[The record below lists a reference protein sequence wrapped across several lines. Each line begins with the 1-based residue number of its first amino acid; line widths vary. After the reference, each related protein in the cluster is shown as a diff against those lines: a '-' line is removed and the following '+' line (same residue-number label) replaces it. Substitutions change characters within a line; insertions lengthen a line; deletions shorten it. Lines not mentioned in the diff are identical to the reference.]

1 MCNINVN
8 NKKIW
13 DDAFV
18 GVNPDPNV
26 KTMDENGEWKI
37 ATPLNNDPEIQEFGA
52 IFEII
57 DNLIKNYDFKR
68 YQIRN
73 PIFAD
78 KYTFEPIKLYD
89 AVLLYG
95 PLDEILLF
103 CVVTD
108 IKDDGINVKYFSSDN
123 ERVINK
129 FIKFKKTIL
138 NNDLQ

>member
-1 MCNINVN
+1 MCDINVN

-26 KTMDENGEWKI
+26 KTLDENGEWKI

-57 DNLIKNYDFKR
+57 DNSIKNYDFKR

-89 AVLLYG
+89 VVLLYG
-95 PLDEILLF
+95 PLDEVLLF

-108 IKDDGINVKYFSSDN
+108 IKDDGINVKYFSNDN

-129 FIKFKKTIL
+129 FIKFNKTIL

>member
-13 DDAFV
+13 DDAFIS
-18 GVNPDPNV
+18 VNPDPNV

-57 DNLIKNYDFKR
+57 DNSIKNYDFKR

-89 AVLLYG
+89 VVLLYG
-95 PLDEILLF
+95 SLDEVLLF

-108 IKDDGINVKYFSSDN
+108 IKDDGITVKYFSNDN

-129 FIKFKKTIL
+129 FIKFNKTIL